1 MVVGKYN
8 RVKRTDAK
16 IRHVKQL
23 LLALH
28 CHTTSRTGRLT
39 HMVK

>member
-16 IRHVKQL
+16 IRH
-23 LLALH
+23 
-28 CHTTSRTGRLT
+28 TTSRTGRLT